1 LWDESADDLI
11 LTNAGL
17 AVGSDATGDVYYR
30 DANGFLARLGA
41 STDGYVLTTGGAGTI
56 PAWEAAPGGGS
67 GDFSGPG
74 SSTDNAVLKFDG
86 TGGKTG
92 QNSGIIIDDSNNIT
106 GAANVTLSGE
116 LDAATGD
123 FSGDVDIDGTLETD
137 ALTIGGTALLAN
149 DTNNRIT
156 TATGSGTLN
165 GEANLTFDGS
175 TLGVAGAVTITK
187 NNDYGVST
195 YDGTNAGGTI
205 GLGTLTADANGGW
218 LLKNVYYDG
227 SAWAVNNSSVGAGA
241 MKFDA
246 SGNIV
251 WLTQASGS
259 GLPAEVM
266 RIDSAGNV
274 GIGTTAPTAQLNVEG
289 PAGTGIV
296 HISRN
301 NTAGSF
307 ASATYHLAR
316 LGFGGEDSDSGEDND
331 ASAIDTYTSQAWTS
345 SAHGTYMVF
354 RTTADDATAATE
366 RMRIG
371 SNGHI
376 AIGHTDTTIGVHADL
391 SCSGNHIAKFV
402 NSSATNPYGLRV
414 DLTGATMDDNTR
426 NFFVGSDA
434 TTTRIYIYSDGDL
447 ANHDGTYGTI
457 SDVKLKQDIV
467 DVRSYWDD
475 FKQLQYRKFRHISDV
490 EADADAPYRLGL
502 VAQEVETIFPAL
514 VPESPDPDIETEE
527 AVVDADGEAVLDE
540 DGNPTYETIFTPS
553 GTTYKWVKS
562 SIIEGPIMGSVVQEL
577 QTRLEAAEAKI
588 TALESA

>member
-1 LWDESADDLI
+1 VLSWAADSGGIASVVADTTPQLGGNLDVNGNDIVSVSNGDISITPNGTGATIATKLEVLGDTAAGDDAAVGYTAAEGLI
-11 LTNAGL
+11 LTGQ
-17 AVGSDATGDVYYR
+17 GSTSDVTIKNDADAT
-30 DANGFLARLGA
+30 
-41 STDGYVLTTGGAGTI
+41 VLSIPTGTT
-56 PAWEAAPGGGS
+56 
-67 GDFSGPG
+67 
-74 SSTDNAVLKFDG
+74 
-86 TGGKTG
+86 
-92 QNSGIIIDDSNNIT
+92 
-106 GAANVTLSGE
+106 
-116 LDAATGD
+116 
-123 FSGDVDIDGTLETD
+123 
-137 ALTIGGTALLAN
+137 
-149 DTNNRIT
+149 
-156 TATGSGTLN
+156 
-165 GEANLTFDGS
+165 
-175 TLGVAGAVTITK
+175 
-187 NNDYGVST
+187 
-195 YDGTNAGGTI
+195 
-205 GLGTLTADANGGW
+205 
-218 LLKNVYYDG
+218 
-227 SAWAVNNSSVGAGA
+227 
-241 MKFDA
+241 
-246 SGNIV
+246 
-251 WLTQASGS
+251 
-259 GLPAEVM
+259 
-266 RIDSAGNV
+266 NV
-274 GIGTTAPTAQLNVEG
+274 GIGTTAATAQLNVEG
-289 PAGTGIV
+289 PTGTGIL

-301 NTAGSF
+301 GTAGSF

-577 QTRLEAAEAKI
+577 QTRLEAAEAEIAILKG
-588 TALESA
+588 